1 MNDRILATYWI
12 ETPHSVEHAAEVIA
26 GEQSCGTFVRVP
38 GETSEL
44 RARHRAQVERLEI
57 LGLRDAP
64 SLPGSRGPTRSGPL
78 EYKTAKVV
86 ISFPLE
92 NVGTNLPT
100 VLSTVAGNLFELS
113 EMSGLRLIDVEF
125 PDAFRNRYPGPQF
138 GIEGTRKLAGVWGRP
153 LVGTIIKP
161 SVGLSPEQT
170 AGLVREL
177 ALAGIDFIKDDE
189 LMANPPHSPLKK
201 RVEAVMREINA
212 IADETGRKVMYAF
225 NITDDLEAMLRHH
238 DVVLEAGGTCVMASL
253 NSVGL
258 AGISHLRRHCQ
269 LPIHGHRNGWGM
281 LTRCPSLG
289 MDFAAYQKFWRLAG
303 VDHIHVNGLKNKFW
317 EPDESVVQSIK
328 ACLKPLLGSYAIMP
342 VISSGQWGGQA
353 PETYQLTR
361 TIDLLYLAGGG
372 IMAHPGGPAA
382 GLQAI
387 HQAWEAALSGVPLE
401 TYASNHSELREAI
414 AKFGRLSSPGAAP
427 HSQPEASVP

>member
-138 GIEGTRKLAGVWGRP
+138 GFEGTRKLAGVWGRP

-161 SVGLSPEQT
+161 SVGL
-170 AGLVREL
+170 
-177 ALAGIDFIKDDE
+177 
-189 LMANPPHSPLKK
+189 
-201 RVEAVMREINA
+201 
-212 IADETGRKVMYAF
+212 
-225 NITDDLEAMLRHH
+225 
-238 DVVLEAGGTCVMASL
+238 
-253 NSVGL
+253 

-269 LPIHGHRNGWGM
+269 LPIHGHRNRWGM

-328 ACLKPLLGSYAIMP
+328 ACLKPLLGGYAIMP

-427 HSQPEASVP
+427 HSQPETSVP